1 MPESLKGK
9 SRRGFASMTPER
21 QREIARKGGKTA
33 QERGSA
39 HRFTSEEA
47 QAAGRKGGL
56 AVSRNR
62 DHMAEIGR
70 RGGKARG
77 KQDEDSPSLSER
89 PNGLEPSQQTSRA
102 SGTYSNDLRP
112 SLS

>member
-1 MPESLKGK
+1 MTETSSGK
-9 SRRGFASMTPER
+9 SRRGFASMSPER

-47 QAAGRKGGL
+47 QQAGRKGGI
-56 AVSRNR
+56 AVSKDRQ
-62 DHMAEIGR
+62 HMADIGR

-77 KQDEDSPSLSER
+77 KQSDDSTPMESGRSVDFGR
-89 PNGLEPSQQTSRA
+89 DKQTT
-102 SGTYSNDLRP
+102 GYSNEFRP
-112 SLS
+112 SLG